1 MREQLERVVADF
13 RPGFQADGMDI
24 AVGAIDPAGAV
35 QIKVLL
41 GPDACIEC
49 LIPED
54 LMVEMFKAAMREV
67 MPNLARIDIVREAVA
82 TVPRE
87 N

>member
-1 MREQLERVVADF
+1 MRDQLERVIAEF
-13 RPGFQADGMDI
+13 RPGFQADGMDV
-24 AVGAIDPAGAV
+24 AVGTIDSAGEV

-54 LMVEMFKAAMREV
+54 LMADMFKAAMRDV
-67 MPNLARIDIVREAVA
+67 MPNLTRINIVREPVA
-82 TVPRE
+82 TIARE
-87 N
+87 S